1 MWKRGS
7 FVHIVNLE
15 LRGQS
20 SEHLQS
26 GTGYT
31 EGSDLSQRT
40 SEYISNSSKKSII
53 GRKSAENGAQKCEH

>member
-7 FVHIVNLE
+7 FVHIVNRE
-15 LRGQS
+15 LTGKAN
-20 SEHLQS
+20 EHLHS
-26 GTGYT
+26 ETGYT